1 MPYFA
6 QNFGKFEAFNQ
17 NLSNKYAD
25 KYDFYPKNSAIFL
38 KKRRI
43 FLKCVEYIICKT
55 ISKGFKPSVFA
66 LIRSFL
72 SSNELVECGISERG
86 GMCWIWDM
94 LKFCKYTNNFLKRGL
109 HLNGKFNVFLFV
121 A

>member
-1 MPYFA
+1 MPYFP
-6 QNFGKFEAFNQ
+6 QICVKFGVFNHGIK
-17 NLSNKYAD
+17 NKYAN
-25 KYDFYPKNSAIFL
+25 KYDSYPKNSTIFL

-72 SSNELVECGISERG
+72 SSNDVICAILKEG
-86 GMCWIWDM
+86 GCVGYVR
-94 LKFCKYTNNFLKRGL
+94 C
-109 HLNGKFNVFLFV
+109 
-121 A
+121 